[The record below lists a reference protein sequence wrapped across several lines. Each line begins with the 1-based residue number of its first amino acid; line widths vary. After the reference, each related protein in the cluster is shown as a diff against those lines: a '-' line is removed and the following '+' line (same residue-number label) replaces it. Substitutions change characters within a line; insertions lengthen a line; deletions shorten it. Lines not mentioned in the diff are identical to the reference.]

1 MNCQKNIQITEE
13 ILRLW
18 ATGSSYIF
26 IKKEICHY
34 IIMFIFIK
42 QLWWSSFFKLSNVK
56 LLKANKKDAIKTY
69 FSDVTV
75 EKYRNKSKKSTTK
88 VDLYLLQLTSN
99 ALPSYST
106 NIYLIKVNIE
116 TLEKGWKFAQS

>member
-1 MNCQKNIQITEE
+1 
-13 ILRLW
+13 
-18 ATGSSYIF
+18 
-26 IKKEICHY
+26 
-34 IIMFIFIK
+34 MFIFIK
-42 QLWWSSFFKLSNVK
+42 QLGWSSLFKLSNVK

-75 EKYRNKSKKSTTK
+75 EKYRNKSKKSTIK